1 MTTYEA
7 MIMNRTN
14 KTSEW
19 RRNLSPEKRSLMM
32 KWAGESATKKLRS
45 TNFLSNTELR

>member
-7 MIMNRTN
+7 IIMNRTN

-19 RRNLSPEKRSLMM
+19 RRNLSPEKRSLTM